1 MLKRFLKFLKN
12 IRWWQILI
20 LLLITLIISIL
31 ALRSNNEQ
39 MVLLR
44 NNVYSAD
51 KNNTNVQQAL
61 NNLQAYVTSHMNTSL
76 NSGSNTI
83 YPPIQLVYTYQ
94 RLLNQEAAASSAS
107 NSVIYTNAEY
117 YCQQK
122 IPTGFS
128 GIYRV
133 PCIEQYISS
142 HNLAAPNIPQSLYEF
157 DFLSPSWSPDLA
169 GWSLLASVLLGLL
182 LIIKL
187 LFLAWNRYFN

>member
-1 MLKRFLKFLKN
+1 MLKRFLRLLRN
-12 IRWWQILI
+12 VRWWQILI
-20 LLLITLIISIL
+20 LFLITLIISIL

-39 MVLLR
+39 MNLLR

-51 KNNTNVQQAL
+51 KNNTDVQQAL
-61 NNLQAYVTSHMNTSL
+61 NKLQAYVTSHMNTSL

-94 RLLNQEAAASSAS
+94 RLLNQEATISSAS
-107 NSVIYTNAEY
+107 NSVIYTDAEY

-142 HNLAAPNIPQSLYEF
+142 HNLATPNIPQSLYEF
-157 DFLSPSWSPDLA
+157 DFLSPSWSPDFA
-169 GWSLLASVLLGLL
+169 GWSLLGTVLIGLL

-187 LFLAWNRYFN
+187 LFLAWNKYFN